1 MTIQETE
8 PVKKVKAALKAA
20 GLDDKVVELSAPM
33 ETASLTAKE
42 LDTEPGAILQ
52 TLIYAIGKRMV
63 MVLVAG
69 DHNPIDANLGAAFFL
84 EGDLR
89 KPDATEVTA
98 MTGFAADCVPPFGL
112 DHPLPVVIDRS
123 VKRFKHLYAA
133 AGDPQCV
140 FRISVADL
148 KRQTDGIVS
157 WNIAE
162 PAEGEVEQPPMAR
175 TKTFTGERKVD
186 GVEV

>member
-1 MTIQETE
+1 MAISDSD
-8 PVKKVKAALKAA
+8 PVKKVRQALKAA

-33 ETASLTAKE
+33 ETASATAKE

-63 MVLVAG
+63 MVLVTG
-69 DHNPIDANLGAAFFL
+69 DHQAVEKNLGQAFFL
-84 EGDLR
+84 EGDVR
-89 KPDATEVTA
+89 KPESSEVSGLL
-98 MTGFAADCVPPFGL
+98 GFAADCVPPLGL

-140 FRISVADL
+140 FRISVAEL
-148 KRQTDGIVS
+148 KRKTGGIIS

-162 PAEGEVEQPPMAR
+162 PAEGEVELPPMAR
-175 TKTFTGERKVD
+175 TKTFTGERKID